1 LKKPVFKVGVKL
13 KGNIIRNIFL
23 IVFVSF
29 VMISCVNPFAPAL
42 DTSQS
47 SGTLISDRKNIDGIF
62 KNLLY
67 SYTFKD
73 STIYGELLAR
83 DFQFSYRDYD
93 LGVDISWG
101 RDEEMKVTN
110 GLFQNSQKLD
120 LTWNNIVSISS
131 DSTNVIRSFNLTIT
145 FNPTDIVLVD
155 GRINLTLQKD
165 KEQKWQIINWLD
177 ESNF

>member
-1 LKKPVFKVGVKL
+1 MKNPVSKVGAKL
-13 KGNIIRNIFL
+13 KGNIIRNIFSL
-23 IVFVSF
+23 FFISF
-29 VMISCVNPFAPAL
+29 TLFGCVNPFAPAL
-42 DTSQS
+42 DTSEGNS
-47 SGTLISDRKNIDGIF
+47 SIISDRKNIDGIF
-62 KNLLY
+62 KNLQY

-73 STIYGELLAR
+73 STIYGQLLAS

-120 LTWNNIVSISS
+120 LIWNNIVSLSS

-165 KEQKWQIINWLD
+165 EEQKWQIINWLD

>member
-1 LKKPVFKVGVKL
+1 MKKQASKVGAKL
-13 KGNIIRNIFL
+13 KVSTIRYFL
-23 IVFVSF
+23 FGF
-29 VMISCVNPFAPAL
+29 LLFQLAGCVNPFAPAL
-42 DTSQS
+42 DTSQNS
-47 SGTLISDRKNIDGIF
+47 SSIISDRKNIDGIF
-62 KNLLY
+62 KNLQY
-67 SYTFKD
+67 SYSFKD
-73 STIYGELLAR
+73 STIYGGLLAN

-93 LGVDISWG
+93 LGVDFSWG

-120 LTWNNIVSISS
+120 LIWNNIVSLSG

-165 KEQKWQIINWLD
+165 KNQKWQIINWLD

>member
-1 LKKPVFKVGVKL
+1 LKKQVSKVGVKL
-13 KGNIIRNIFL
+13 KGSTIKNIVL
-23 IVFVSF
+23 ILLTLALFG
-29 VMISCVNPFAPAL
+29 CVNPFAPKL
-42 DTSQS
+42 DTSQGS
-47 SGTLISDRKNIDGIF
+47 SNLIGDRSSLDGIF
-62 KNLLY
+62 KNLQY

-73 STIYGELLAR
+73 TTIYGELLTN

-93 LGVDISWG
+93 IGVDISWG

-120 LTWNNIVSISS
+120 LIWNNIVSLSS
-131 DSTNVIRSFNLTIT
+131 DSTNVVRSFNLTIT

-155 GRINLTLQKD
+155 GKINLSLRKD
-165 KEQKWQIINWLD
+165 ENQKWQIINWLD

>member
-1 LKKPVFKVGVKL
+1 MKKPVSKVGVKS
-13 KGNIIRNIFL
+13 KVNTIRNFL
-23 IVFVSF
+23 IILFISLVSTG
-29 VMISCVNPFAPAL
+29 CVNPFAPAL
-42 DTSQS
+42 DTSQGGGS
-47 SGTLISDRKNIDGIF
+47 IISDRKNIDGIF
-62 KNLLY
+62 KNLQY

-73 STIYGELLAR
+73 STIYGELLAN

-120 LTWNNIVSISS
+120 LTWNNIVSLSS

-155 GRINLTLQKD
+155 GKINLTLQKD